1 MQTSV
6 TAMGEFRL
14 KDNKAWRN
22 VSDGDLYWSVRSPI
36 VVEKMLR
43 RGFADEIVSLA
54 LLVHNFLVVD
64 IDAG

>member
-1 MQTSV
+1 M
-6 TAMGEFRL
+6 
-14 KDNKAWRN
+14 
-22 VSDGDLYWSVRSPI
+22 
-36 VVEKMLR
+36 VEKMLR